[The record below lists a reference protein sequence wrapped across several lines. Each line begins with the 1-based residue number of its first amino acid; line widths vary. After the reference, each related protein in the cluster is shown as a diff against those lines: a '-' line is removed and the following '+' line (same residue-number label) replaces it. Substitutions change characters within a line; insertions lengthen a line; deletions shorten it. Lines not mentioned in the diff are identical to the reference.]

1 MNVLILDS
9 DRCGLDCAYRA
20 AEAGHAVRLWQ
31 AKEKGQIS
39 HDGEGF
45 HGIQKVPGWK
55 ENMNW
60 AKSGLIINL
69 FNEPR
74 ITAEM
79 DRFRDFG
86 FPVFGPSVNSANLE
100 IKRELG
106 MKSLEAAGVSV
117 PPYKTFSSLQ
127 EAKAHAQKSDDR
139 LVFKT
144 LGSEEDKSMSY
155 CSSSPEDMVWRIE
168 AWIKEGLTLKGP
180 CMLQDFI
187 EGIEVGVSGWMGKG
201 GFLADKW
208 NVNFEFKKLMSEDY
222 GPATGEMGTV
232 CKYAKT
238 SKLADTVLK
247 PIEQT
252 LIKAGHI
259 GDLDI
264 NCIIDDKGV
273 PHALEYTSRFGWP
286 STYILMHSHKGDPI
300 KWMKDALTGKDSL
313 TVDDRTAIGVVM
325 AAPPFPYP
333 DEEGKAQGLLISGI
347 EDEWNNVAPAH
358 VMLKKDQYLTTG
370 TYVCV
375 ALALAPDVHDCIP
388 QVYATVDKI
397 KFPNRMVRSD
407 IGKRLEKQL
416 PELHAL
422 GYEEFPHW

>member
-1 MNVLILDS
+1 M
-9 DRCGLDCAYRA
+9 
-20 AEAGHAVRLWQ
+20 
-31 AKEKGQIS
+31 
-39 HDGEGF
+39 
-45 HGIQKVPGWK
+45 
-55 ENMNW
+55 
-60 AKSGLIINL
+60 
-69 FNEPR
+69 
-74 ITAEM
+74 
-79 DRFRDFG
+79 
-86 FPVFGPSVNSANLE
+86 
-100 IKRELG
+100 
-106 MKSLEAAGVSV
+106 
-117 PPYKTFSSLQ
+117 
-127 EAKAHAQKSDDR
+127 
-139 LVFKT
+139 
-144 LGSEEDKSMSY
+144 
-155 CSSSPEDMVWRIE
+155 
-168 AWIKEGLTLKGP
+168 
-180 CMLQDFI
+180 
-187 EGIEVGVSGWMGKG
+187 
-201 GFLADKW
+201 
-208 NVNFEFKKLMSEDY
+208 
-222 GPATGEMGTV
+222 
-232 CKYAKT
+232 
-238 SKLADTVLK
+238 
-247 PIEQT
+247 
-252 LIKAGHI
+252 IKAGHI

-286 STYILMHSHKGDPI
+286 STYILMHSHKGDPV

-347 EDEWNNVAPAH
+347 EDEWSNVAPAH

-416 PELHAL
+416 PQLHAL